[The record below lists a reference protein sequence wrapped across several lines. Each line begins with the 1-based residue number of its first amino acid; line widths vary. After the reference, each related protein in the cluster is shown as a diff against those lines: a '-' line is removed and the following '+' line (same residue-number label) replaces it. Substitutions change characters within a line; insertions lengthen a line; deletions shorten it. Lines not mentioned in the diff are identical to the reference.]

1 MRSPAEYAAQIDAA
15 RDRLIAFKAGCSAA
29 ALQSGGGRVE
39 RFAQIAVRHP
49 EITAPDSKPRS
60 VAEPPAQWLNR
71 HPETQQSLPRNMRTE
86 LQSAMK
92 RHSSQWSLSGEW
104 S

>member
-1 MRSPAEYAAQIDAA
+1 VRSPAEYAAQIDAA

-49 EITAPDSKPRS
+49 DDHC
-60 VAEPPAQWLNR
+60 AELGAALG
-71 HPETQQSLPRNMRTE
+71 S
-86 LQSAMK
+86 
-92 RHSSQWSLSGEW
+92 
-104 S
+104 